1 MNSSALSPAARETLF
16 REAAELAAEAA
27 AESDREGS
35 PTEAALE
42 RFGALGAFRLG
53 LDLGSDS
60 AHPEGAAPAAPE
72 LGDGADRAA
81 SQLGDYARLLEA
93 VAGECLSSAF
103 SLWAHRMVVEYLY
116 AAGGFDELLE
126 DLLAGRRA
134 GSIAMA
140 TAMQE
145 LAGVGSI
152 PTIAVPEGDGYRVS
166 GRIAWASNIAPG
178 TVIVFPAR
186 VAGAGAD
193 GAADEAEDRG
203 ERVILTTVVGADGLT
218 VREVQDLLA
227 LGATRSA
234 MLQFDGVLV
243 PAGGV
248 VAASLD
254 VCRAR
259 RHAHLL
265 LQSAFCLGLAARC
278 LAEAGQQL
286 AGPGGVLAAHH
297 ARLSE
302 QHRELADSL
311 HAYAD
316 TDADTDTDTD
326 ADTGTDDPAA
336 AGAREVTL
344 LRYEA
349 ARLAG
354 AAARHEATLVGGRG
368 YVTTS
373 ATNRRLR
380 EATFLPVQSP
390 SEVQLLQELEGFGL
404 HLTEGY
410 SI

>member
-1 MNSSALSPAARETLF
+1 MNSSALSPEARETLF
-16 REAAELAAEAA
+16 REAAGLAAEAA
-27 AESDREGS
+27 TESDREGS
-35 PTEAALE
+35 PAEAALE

-53 LDLGSDS
+53 LGLGSDS
-60 AHPEGAAPAAPE
+60 GHPEGAASAASQ
-72 LGDGADRAA
+72 LGDSADRAA
-81 SQLGDYARLLEA
+81 AQLGDYARLLEA

-186 VAGAGAD
+186 VAGAGAG

-203 ERVILTTVVGADGLT
+203 ERVILTTVVGVDGLT

-248 VAASLD
+248 VATSLD

-259 RHAHLL
+259 RRAHLL

-311 HAYAD
+311 HAYS
-316 TDADTDTDTD
+316 DTDTDT
-326 ADTGTDDPAA
+326 ATGTGDAA
-336 AGAREVTL
+336 AAKTAGAREVTL

>member
-1 MNSSALSPAARETLF
+1 MNSSALSPEARETLF
-16 REAAELAAEAA
+16 REAAGLAAEVAT
-27 AESDREGS
+27 ESDREGS
-35 PTEAALE
+35 PAEAALE

-53 LDLGSDS
+53 LAGG
-60 AHPEGAAPAAPE
+60 HPEGAAPAASQ

-81 SQLGDYARLLEA
+81 AQLGDGADRAAAQLGDYARLLEA

-186 VAGAGAD
+186 VAGAGAG

-316 TDADTDTDTD
+316 DRS
-326 ADTGTDDPAA
+326 A